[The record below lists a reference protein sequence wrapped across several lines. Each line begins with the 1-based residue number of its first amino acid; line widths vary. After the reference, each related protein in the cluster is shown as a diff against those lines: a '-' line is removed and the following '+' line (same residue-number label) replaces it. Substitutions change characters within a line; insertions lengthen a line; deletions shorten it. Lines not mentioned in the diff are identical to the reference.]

1 MKKFSTYDEDLQQVW
16 IILHTLSTYI
26 SSRFHSIINTLPTSY
41 PLNHVDNRT
50 IVLVSHSW

>member
-1 MKKFSTYDEDLQQVW
+1 MKKFSTYDEALQQVW

-26 SSRFHSIINTLPTSY
+26 PSRFHSIINTLPTSY